1 MQVVTPYVPGMTTRH
16 GRVLVL
22 YTCLGECFASSN
34 TILVSDVFFTTH
46 IELVN
51 LVKKKEI
58 SMDIIV
64 LNVNLDIC
72 LDQAIILKTIV

>member
-51 LVKKKEI
+51 LEALVHVSCMLFQIRSFK
-58 SMDIIV
+58 
-64 LNVNLDIC
+64 
-72 LDQAIILKTIV
+72 